1 MTAERANG
9 RLVVAVEDDGV
20 GGADAAAGTGLRGL
34 VDRVEAHGGRLRV
47 ESPRGKGTRVVGELP
62 CAS

>member
-1 MTAERANG
+1 M
-9 RLVVAVEDDGV
+9 EDDGG
-20 GGADAAAGTGLRGL
+20 GGADESAGTGLRGL

-47 ESPRGKGTRVVGELP
+47 ESTSGKGTRVIGELP